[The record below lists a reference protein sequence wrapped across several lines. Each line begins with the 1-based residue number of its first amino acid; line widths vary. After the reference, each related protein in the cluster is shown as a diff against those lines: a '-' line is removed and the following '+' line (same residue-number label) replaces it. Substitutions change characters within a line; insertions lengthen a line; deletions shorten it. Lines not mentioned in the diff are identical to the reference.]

1 MNTKIEKIKTKII
14 SSKYIIQLQKI
25 LSKNFNILLI
35 GNTNV
40 GKSTLINEFLNLDIH
55 NRAKESDG
63 GPTDTIDFTPYVGK
77 NNYNQYTLLD
87 TNGITNEGDN
97 CIDNKIETTIKE
109 INKRIE
115 SKNPNNLIHCIWYC
129 ITGSNIQPSDKK
141 FIEKLLNVYTIFS
154 IPIIFVHTQTIMKKQ
169 SAIYKDG
176 LEKYLLE
183 ICNGDKI
190 KVEEYLKNYINILA
204 RGDEDEGIKAN
215 GLEELESIS
224 KKEIEIK
231 GFKSAYFEYIKRD
244 ILPILINGIFSFVF
258 NHQNIEQ
265 LEKIASED
273 LKKYLSVILKILLYN
288 DKLKLNDD
296 MITKNKIAINNL
308 FNSFSNIKDNIKDD
322 IQNLLTIDNL
332 KRDNE
337 EIIKK
342 IYDSKSD
349 EYKNNLNF
357 ARYSNNVES
366 FIYEKLIKNSEQF
379 INNIINICFN
389 NYLIQIIKDGIKE
402 QFKTKE
408 EEVLTEIYTNLF
420 KNIK

>member
-308 FNSFSNIKDNIKDD
+308 FISFSNIKDNIKDD